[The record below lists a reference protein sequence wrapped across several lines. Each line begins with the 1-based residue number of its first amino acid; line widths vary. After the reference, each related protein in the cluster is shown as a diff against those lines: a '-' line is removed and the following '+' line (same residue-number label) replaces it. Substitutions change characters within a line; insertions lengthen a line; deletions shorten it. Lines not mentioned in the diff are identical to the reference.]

1 MARARSGFAMVAG
14 ALALVGAGPVSAET
28 PQVHYML
35 QCQGCHR
42 ADGSGSPGAVPSLT
56 GFMGK
61 FLTVP
66 GGREYLVRVPGS
78 AQSPLSDA
86 ELAGVLN
93 WMIRA
98 FGPPAIAAD
107 FEPFRADEVARFR
120 APPLTDVDSVR
131 RVLIQAIDRARTFE
145 SNSPR

>member
-1 MARARSGFAMVAG
+1 
-14 ALALVGAGPVSAET
+14 
-28 PQVHYML
+28 
-35 QCQGCHR
+35 
-42 ADGSGSPGAVPSLT
+42 
-56 GFMGK
+56 MGT

-86 ELAGVLN
+86 ELARVLN

-107 FEPFRADEVARFR
+107 FERFRADEVARMR
-120 APPLTDVDSVR
+120 AFPLTDVDAVR
-131 RVLIQAIDRARTFE
+131 RALIRAIERARELESSSPRSGDRAIRR
-145 SNSPR
+145 SGDPVIR

>member
-1 MARARSGFAMVAG
+1 MARASGGFATVAG
-14 ALALVGAGPVSAET
+14 VLALAGASPTSAET
-28 PQVHYML
+28 PQTQYML

-56 GFMGK
+56 GFMGT

-78 AQSPLSDA
+78 AQSPLNNAD
-86 ELAGVLN
+86 LARVLN

-98 FGPPAIAAD
+98 FGPAAIAAD
-107 FEPFRADEVARFR
+107 FEPFRADEVGRFR
-120 APPLTDVDSVR
+120 ASPLTDVDSVR
-131 RVLIQAIDRARTFE
+131 RALIRAIE
-145 SNSPR
+145 STRDPESSSPR

>member
-1 MARARSGFAMVAG
+1 
-14 ALALVGAGPVSAET
+14 
-28 PQVHYML
+28 
-35 QCQGCHR
+35 
-42 ADGSGSPGAVPSLT
+42 
-56 GFMGK
+56 MGT

-86 ELAGVLN
+86 ELARVLN

-107 FEPFRADEVARFR
+107 FDRGHVGVIPSDDSDFEFRRAHGYARHGRKNFNFG
-120 APPLTDVDSVR
+120 
-131 RVLIQAIDRARTFE
+131 RARIE
-145 SNSPR
+145 QAGRIDVLPIAKVVRVSP

>member
-1 MARARSGFAMVAG
+1 MLAA
-14 ALALVGAGPVSAET
+14 ALALAGANPASAET
-28 PQVHYML
+28 PQIHYML

-56 GFMGK
+56 GYRGR

-86 ELAGVLN
+86 DLARVLN

-107 FEPFRADEVARFR
+107 FEPFRTEEVERLR
-120 APPLTDVDSVR
+120 ASPLTDVDSVR
-131 RVLIQAIDRARTFE
+131 RELSRAIDRARNLE
-145 SNSPR
+145 SRSPR